1 MIKVADFIINT
12 LAEQGIDKMFVV
24 YGAANGDLIDAFTR
38 TAATEYVAVMH
49 EQAGGFAAEAYA
61 KVKGV
66 PGVAIATS
74 GPGGMNLLTAMG
86 NCFYDSVPCVFLTG
100 QVNSRFL
107 RPDPSIRQIGFQ
119 ETDIVAMAAPV
130 TKYAKMILKP
140 DDVRY
145 ELEKALWL
153 CRQGRPGPVLLDIP
167 LDVQKT
173 LVDAKQLI
181 GFEPP
186 AAACFDIAV
195 VDEQIARFIGELQKS
210 ERPVILVGGGVR
222 LAEAQDDVREL
233 GRRLNVPCFPTWNA
247 LDVIT
252 SDYDNYGGR
261 VGTYGGAGRNF
272 GIQNSDLLLS
282 IGSRISGRITG
293 GNVQSFA
300 RQAKKYLVEIDPAL
314 VQRKFQQVPF
324 DVNILCDAKVFTRR
338 LLAALDRGS
347 KPLPDYSA
355 WTARVMAWKH
365 QYDPVRPEFFAQR
378 ERVHPYAFM
387 RRLSEKMGA
396 TDILVGDC
404 GGNIVVSNHAFE
416 TKYGQRNLTN
426 NGNSPMGFSFAGAM
440 GAWFADPTRQV
451 VCTIGDGGFNM
462 NPQELQTFVNYGVK
476 VKTFILN
483 NHIYGITK
491 AYQETNFQGRAEAC
505 GPKGYHPPDFLK
517 IRRPMESR
525 RWPSATMPRWM
536 RRSKRC
542 CDSTVRWFVMWTCM
556 SSTRYEPRIFGWK
569 TPIEDMYPYLSREEF
584 QSQHGHRTGRGMD
597 ESRISGR
604 RSPGCPITA
613 VRGELCRRATP
624 SRTESLHWTPSTIN
638 SVANRTGRTSVV

>member
-1 MIKVADFIINT
+1 MIKVADYIINT
-12 LAEQGIDKMFVV
+12 LAERGIDKIFVV
-24 YGAANGDLIDAFTR
+24 YGAANGDLIDGFTR

-49 EQAGGFAAEAYA
+49 EQAGGFAAEGYA
-61 KVKGV
+61 KVKGI

-74 GPGGMNLLTAMG
+74 GPGGMNLLTSMG
-86 NCFYDSVPCVFLTG
+86 NCFYDSIPCVFLTG
-100 QVNSRFL
+100 QINSRFL
-107 RPDPSIRQIGFQ
+107 RPDPSIRQVGFQ

-130 TKYAKMILKP
+130 TKYAKLIVKAE
-140 DDVRY
+140 DVRY
-145 ELEKALWL
+145 EVEKALWL
-153 CRQGRPGPVLLDIP
+153 CQSGRPGPVLLDIP
-167 LDVQKT
+167 LDIQKAKID
-173 LVDAKQLI
+173 VKQLV

-186 AAACFDIAV
+186 AVASYDLDV
-195 VDEQIARFIGELQKS
+195 VDRQIHKLLDDLRCA

-222 LAEAQDDVREL
+222 LADAQDDVREL
-233 GRRLNVPCFPTWNA
+233 GRRLKIPCFPTWNA

-252 SDYDNYGGR
+252 SDYEFYGGR
-261 VGTYGGAGRNF
+261 IGTYGGAGRNF
-272 GIQNSDLLLS
+272 GIQNSDLLIS

-300 RQAKKYLVEIDPAL
+300 RQARKYLVEIDPAM

-324 DVNILCDAKVFTRR
+324 DVNILCDAKAFVRR
-338 LLAALDRGS
+338 LLVALDQNPKAIPHRAS
-347 KPLPDYSA
+347 
-355 WTARVMAWKH
+355 WTERVMEWKRK
-365 QYDPVRPEFFAQR
+365 YDPVRPEFFKQK

-396 TDILVGDC
+396 TDVLVGDC

-462 NPQELQTFVNYGVK
+462 NLQELQTFLNYGVK

-505 GPKGYHPPDFLK
+505 GPKGYRPPNFIKLAQAYGVKTVTIGNHAEMNAK
-517 IRRPMESR
+517 IDEVLQYNGPVV
-525 RWPSATMPRWM
+525 
-536 RRSKRC
+536 
-542 CDSTVRWFVMWTCM
+542 CDVDMDEYHT
-556 SSTRYEPRIFGWK
+556 YEPRIFGWK

-584 QSQHGHRTGRGMD
+584 RDNMVVEPVEGWMCPEYPDVVQSMQ
-597 ESRISGR
+597 
-604 RSPGCPITA
+604 P
-613 VRGELCRRATP
+613 
-624 SRTESLHWTPSTIN
+624 
-638 SVANRTGRTSVV
+638 